1 MTQGVVQHSTS
12 STVSVKI
19 PWFDLCSS
27 SLCGLVSSLLL
38 QCWIAQIYQIWFD
51 LPSHFSL
58 TWLLMVVIRGGQR
71 NAKAPPPAWEKEL
84 DMSPNSRQL
93 GPPDTA
99 DIDTALHIPRSLLK
113 EFSTKFQDFLP
124 AHQEGR
130 VFVYDVWKAAF
141 LFIFHDLPVYLPVYL
156 AWFDSECCSRLD
168 AQICDECPHS
178 VCWFADCTLH
188 TCVIPR
194 KAREQNY
201 AMDAAKTWW
210 EQIKVRVVWA
220 TSVSTVS
227 TCKAWAS

>member
-113 EFSTKFQDFLP
+113 EFSPKFQ
-124 AHQEGR
+124 
-130 VFVYDVWKAAF
+130 VFYQRTRKVVSSFTTLERLHFF
-141 LFIFHDLPVYLPVYL
+141 LFFMICLCTWRDLIQNV
-156 AWFDSECCSRLD
+156 ALD
-168 AQICDECPHS
+168 LMLKYVMNARILFVGLQIAH
-178 VCWFADCTLH
+178 CTL
-188 TCVIPR
+188 
-194 KAREQNY
+194 
-201 AMDAAKTWW
+201 
-210 EQIKVRVVWA
+210 
-220 TSVSTVS
+220 VSFQG
-227 TCKAWAS
+227 KLEI